1 MIHASAYRI
10 TQLER
15 RQHVQSRVKWV
26 TLSQTLH
33 RAWLLSHTS
42 LCPLRGRQDS
52 LQHARCGWIMSY
64 CWHHTNHRLNPAG
77 QKSVLLLQCG
87 QRQSSYTP
95 NSTAARRR
103 NWRRRPYSPCRLDS
117 WCNGDREDEELFQ
130 WACYRLDGFAA
141 NKHRIREDSEVKVR
155 AEKGWFM
162 IRLIIFPHTPV
173 FFMASLM

>member
-1 MIHASAYRI
+1 M
-10 TQLER
+10 
-15 RQHVQSRVKWV
+15 
-26 TLSQTLH
+26 
-33 RAWLLSHTS
+33 LSHTS

-103 NWRRRPYSPCRLDS
+103 NWRRRPYSSCSPASRQTLRQQGGRTGEDGHIHLADWTLDVTAIEKMKNCFS
-117 WCNGDREDEELFQ
+117 ERVIGWTDSLLINTE
-130 WACYRLDGFAA
+130 YV
-141 NKHRIREDSEVKVR
+141 RILK
-155 AEKGWFM
+155 
-162 IRLIIFPHTPV
+162 
-173 FFMASLM
+173 